1 MKRFT
6 FLHTV
11 RGRLLLLAIG
21 IEVLMLSVMVANSI
35 RLQHQAMTGQARW
48 QAAQMAPVLIAAIK
62 APMAQQDYATVQ
74 AVLDESRA
82 TDGIDYVVVTAM
94 GERQVAAS
102 GLEAG
107 QPLPAPSASFS
118 IFNRMHKPLYSVAV
132 NISQSGQHLGILHFG
147 LDLSNIA
154 TARSALLTQGVG
166 IALLEIA
173 LSSIILFLIGI
184 WLTRHLTTL
193 TEASLEVAA
202 GNLTPQPMKE
212 GNDDVGQLGAA
223 FNMMSRAIA
232 DRIHELTSAKEAAEA
247 SEKAKL
253 ESEERLKLV
262 LDGSNDGIW
271 DWDIQSG
278 RIEINRR
285 WAEML
290 GYAPEEIGH
299 SVQTWS
305 DLVHPDDMPG
315 VQKTLQAHLDGSTP
329 LYETEHRV
337 RAKNGSWVWILDRG
351 KVVTRDEQGTPLRAA
366 GTHTDITPRKMAEE
380 LLHQQAEQLE
390 LEVVDR
396 KRAQESLAIKQKQ
409 LENSNS
415 SLQQRIDA
423 SITELRQ
430 KDQVLIS
437 QSRQAAMGEMIGNIA
452 HQWRQPLNAL
462 AMVFGNI
469 RSAHQNDELTT
480 EYIEKTFESGN
491 RLIQKM
497 STTINDFRNFYHP
510 DKEMKVFPVR
520 EQLHHAIALVEVGFT
535 SQNITIRL
543 DAPEE
548 LQLPGFPNEYSQVL
562 LNLLTN
568 ARDAIK
574 ESGVAG
580 GIITVRLFER
590 DGSGCTAVSDNGGGI
605 PADVMDKIF
614 EPYFSTKQRG
624 SGIGLYMSKMIIE
637 RSMNGTIE
645 AHNIDGGA
653 EFIIVTPL
661 EGKQS

>member
-1 MKRFT
+1 MRMSDQKKRFYIVACVLGIVVIWG
-6 FLHTV
+6 FLWFQYRYDSKQANIAVETTASNLSKAFEENILGTIRHLDEFLVTLRRIHPQQQDQTAALIASYNRHSDKELIIQLSIIDSRGIMVYNSQGMPDKPLDLSDREHFRVHLNSSEDRLFISKPVKGRVSNKWSIQFTRKMMHHDGSFAGVAVLSVDPDYFTSFYRSIDVGANGVISLVGLDGVV
-11 RGRLLLLAIG
+11 RARSSAAIRGADPIGTTIPLTRRVIDPTKPPVGVFSGPSAVDGVLRVYSYRRLKAYPLVVVVALAEEEAFSTLRWHRTNIIIQGVFASGGFLLILLLA
-21 IEVLMLSVMVANSI
+21 L
-35 RLQHQAMTGQARW
+35 RLNAR
-48 QAAQMAPVLIAAIK
+48 Q
-62 APMAQQDYATVQ
+62 
-74 AVLDESRA
+74 R
-82 TDGIDYVVVTAM
+82 
-94 GERQVAAS
+94 
-102 GLEAG
+102 
-107 QPLPAPSASFS
+107 
-118 IFNRMHKPLYSVAV
+118 
-132 NISQSGQHLGILHFG
+132 
-147 LDLSNIA
+147 
-154 TARSALLTQGVG
+154 LLT
-166 IALLEIA
+166 
-173 LSSIILFLIGI
+173 
-184 WLTRHLTTL
+184 R
-193 TEASLEVAA
+193 
-202 GNLTPQPMKE
+202 
-212 GNDDVGQLGAA
+212 
-223 FNMMSRAIA
+223 
-232 DRIHELTSAKEAAEA
+232 
-247 SEKAKL
+247 
-253 ESEERLKLV
+253 
-262 LDGSNDGIW
+262 
-271 DWDIQSG
+271 
-278 RIEINRR
+278 
-285 WAEML
+285 
-290 GYAPEEIGH
+290 
-299 SVQTWS
+299 
-305 DLVHPDDMPG
+305 
-315 VQKTLQAHLDGSTP
+315 
-329 LYETEHRV
+329 
-337 RAKNGSWVWILDRG
+337 
-351 KVVTRDEQGTPLRAA
+351 
-366 GTHTDITPRKMAEE
+366 
-380 LLHQQAEQLE
+380 E
-390 LEVVDR
+390 LENV
-396 KRAQESLAIKQKQ
+396 
-409 LENSNS
+409 NS

-430 KDQVLIS
+430 KDQVMIS

-469 RSAHQNDELTT
+469 RSAHQNNELTD

-548 LQLPGFPNEYSQVL
+548 VQLPGFPNEYSQVL

-645 AHNIDGGA
+645 VHNIDGGA
-653 EFIIVTPL
+653 EFIIVTPR
-661 EGKQS
+661 EGNMP